1 MPVGKD
7 FFPHQEDKSCD
18 TDMRCDGGRCPR
30 NKYENT
36 FTVSGKRETGCT
48 RVLNL

>member
-1 MPVGKD
+1 MCERKL
-7 FFPHQEDKSCD
+7 EDKSCD
-18 TDMRCDGGRCPR
+18 TVMGYDGGRCPR

-36 FTVSGKRETGCT
+36 FTVSGKRETAYT